1 MGIIYATT
9 RKAVDAIYDVL
20 NRSGED
26 VAKYHAGLSENLRMA
41 EQERFLKDEARI
53 MVATNAFGMGI
64 DKSNVRFVLHYQMP
78 RNMESYYQEAG
89 RAGRDGLPSACILL
103 YASGTFKHSVFLSNS
118 HRMRLVLHRS

>member
-1 MGIIYATT
+1 MGIIYAAT
-9 RKAVDAIYDVL
+9 RKAVDGLYEVL
-20 NRSGED
+20 SRSGVS
-26 VAKYHAGLSENLRMA
+26 VAKYHAGLSEDMRMS

-64 DKSNVRFVLHYQMP
+64 DKSNVRFVIHYQMP

-103 YASGTFKHSVFLSNS
+103 YASGDVQTQRFFN
-118 HRMRLVLHRS
+118 RANTR